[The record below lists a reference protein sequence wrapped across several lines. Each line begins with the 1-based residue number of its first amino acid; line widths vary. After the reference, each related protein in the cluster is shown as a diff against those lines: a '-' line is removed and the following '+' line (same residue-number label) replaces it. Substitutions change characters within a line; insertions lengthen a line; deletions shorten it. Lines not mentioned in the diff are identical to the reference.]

1 MSTALGS
8 LVGGIFG
15 LAGQSLNYG
24 FQKRLQDRQNE
35 FNLQMWNLQNEY
47 NSPAAQMKR
56 FEEAGLNP
64 ALMYG
69 SASPGN
75 AMSTPQMG
83 TPDAPNISKDMYEL
97 GQAFNIEGLKK
108 TIAER
113 KTAEAEA
120 RRATAIADDAESD
133 NKALSQLQWEY
144 HFDPNTGMFIF
155 DGGQAPDSTTGNW
168 QAKPLP
174 IDGRVGRMA
183 EAKVMR
189 MLSDNYRTNSLLL
202 PRYNLIGSQKY
213 LNESRKNLLAPQ
225 IRMANFMAEPWRMN
239 TNFWIGNVKNGVQ
252 TLSNLFSLF

>member
-1 MSTALGS
+1 MSALGS
-8 LVGGIFG
+8 LVGGVFG
-15 LAGQSLNYG
+15 MIGQSEKFRMDRY
-24 FQKRLQDRQNE
+24 LQDRQNQ

-47 NSPAAQMKR
+47 NSPAAQMRR

-69 SASPGN
+69 NASPGN
-75 AMSTPQMG
+75 AMSAPQMG
-83 TPDAPNISKDMYEL
+83 TPEFPNISREMQEL

-120 RRATAIADDAESD
+120 RRATAIADDAESN
-133 NKALSQLQWEY
+133 NKALSSLSWQY
-144 HFDPNTGMFIF
+144 HFDPNSGMFIF
-155 DGGQAPDSTTGNW
+155 DGGQAPDSTSGNW

-174 IDGRVGRMA
+174 LDGRVGRMA
-183 EAKVMR
+183 EAKMMR

-202 PRYNLIGSQKY
+202 PRYNLIGSQRY
-213 LNESRKNLLAPQ
+213 LNEERKNFLAPQ

-252 TLSNLFSLF
+252 TLGNLFSLF